1 MSWFLTPKSMLQCE
15 MDWKSTWI
23 GLRGKPRAMGSR
35 GERSVSNSA
44 LEKLQS
50 NTWKE
55 VSSVG
60 SMLLQAETGRRAFL
74 AERTG

>member
-1 MSWFLTPKSMLQCE
+1 
-15 MDWKSTWI
+15 MDWFKRKAKGHGI
-23 GLRGKPRAMGSR
+23 QR
-35 GERSVSNSA
+35 GEICVKHSA

-50 NTWKE
+50 NTWRE

-60 SMLLQAETGRRAFL
+60 SMLLQAETGRRVFL